1 MTEQELAELA
11 EVEPAFVR
19 RVVRPGVLG
28 RLAALIDSISRGYA
42 GRPVR
47 WLGDGG
53 MFVFREPADAV
64 RAALEMVA
72 QAPGAG
78 LPPTHIGIHSGPV
91 AFQDGD
97 VYGTPSTSP
106 PACPPPD
113 RHRGASVNVV
123 VPVVLGAGSS
133 DAFRAIA
140 DIASTSTGDRQHAAQ
155 RMPLGSQ
162 REPGHARVGRM
173 RHGPQGPA
181 RQGQHEEDSQDGRG
195 QHEGVGR
202 PQPVDQRAWPS
213 RRGPAWER
221 P

>member
-19 RVVRPGVLG
+19 RVVRAGVLG

-97 VYGTPSTSP
+97 VYGTTVNIAARLSASRPSPRRQRECRRTRWIGCWFQRRIP
-106 PACPPPD
+106 
-113 RHRGASVNVV
+113 RHRRHS
-123 VPVVLGAGSS
+123 
-133 DAFRAIA
+133 FHF
-140 DIASTSTGDRQHAAQ
+140 DR
-155 RMPLGSQ
+155 
-162 REPGHARVGRM
+162 
-173 RHGPQGPA
+173 
-181 RQGQHEEDSQDGRG
+181 
-195 QHEGVGR
+195 
-202 PQPVDQRAWPS
+202 
-213 RRGPAWER
+213 
-221 P
+221 